1 MRKYQ
6 LLARFLLV
14 KKNNKYY
21 IGYLYN
27 NHIVRQLHI
36 MLPKT
41 SAYVKSYDGR
51 TKWMSFLIEDY
62 DLLEE
67 YSIIWDKVGADIK
80 KKLIASLSTIKN
92 F

>member
-1 MRKYQ
+1 
-6 LLARFLLV
+6 
-14 KKNNKYY
+14 
-21 IGYLYN
+21 
-27 NHIVRQLHI
+27 

-80 KKLIASLSTIKN
+80 KN
-92 F
+92 

>member
-1 MRKYQ
+1 M
-6 LLARFLLV
+6 
-14 KKNNKYY
+14 
-21 IGYLYN
+21 YN
-27 NHIVRQLHI
+27 NHVVKPLHI

-62 DLLEE
+62 DLLEQ

>member
-1 MRKYQ
+1 M
-6 LLARFLLV
+6 
-14 KKNNKYY
+14 
-21 IGYLYN
+21 YN
-27 NHIVRQLHI
+27 NHVVKPLHK

-62 DLLEE
+62 DLLEQ

-80 KKLIASLSTIKN
+80 KKIDSKSLHNKEFLKTKKKSHDDE
-92 F
+92 